1 MGFKK
6 EYGQLLED
14 KNLARWH
21 SNLSKGSTIVAEV
34 YLRRLGSFCKQV
46 GISPGEYV
54 KLPLRKMEDV
64 AQDFIEAM
72 ENSKKEDGSQ
82 RYAPSYV
89 QSHLK
94 AVKSWAEWN
103 RKGLQRR
110 IKIANLSQRP
120 SLSEERSPTKE
131 ELRRVLYSDKTS
143 LRTRACI
150 ALVAFAGVRLEVLG
164 DFLGNDGLK
173 LGDLPELEIK
183 GKKAEFTK
191 TPAMIIVREELNKS
205 RHRYL
210 TFLSEEG
217 CEVLK
222 HYLEARMREG
232 EKLVQESALIGTSPR
247 QAAKASRFEIADRSP
262 FLRTTKIGDGMRKSM
277 RAVSLPWRPYVF
289 RTYFDTALMLAE
301 SKGLVSHAYQ
311 QFWMGHKG
319 DIEAQ
324 YTTHKNHL
332 PEKVVE
338 DMREAYEK
346 AQELL
351 QTTKAE
357 ETSMEKF
364 DRRLYQ
370 RLLEITGYKPD
381 EIAKMLPGM
390 TDEQI
395 MKAAREKFVGAMVNN
410 GARQKIIPITQ
421 VESYISNGWEYV
433 AQLPDSKAILKL
445 PI

>member
-1 MGFKK
+1 MGFKS

-14 KNLARWH
+14 RNLARWY
-21 SNLSKGSTIVAEV
+21 SNLSKGSIIVAQV
-34 YLRRLGSFCKQV
+34 YLRRLGSFCKQL

-72 ENSKKEDGSQ
+72 ENAKSEDGGQ
-82 RYAPSYV
+82 KFAPSYV

-103 RKGLQRR
+103 RKGLRRR
-110 IKIANLSQRP
+110 IKIANLGRRP
-120 SLSEERSPTKE
+120 SLSEERAPTKE
-131 ELRRVLYSDKTS
+131 ELRRVLYNDKTS

-164 DFLGNDGLK
+164 DFLGSDGLK
-173 LGDLPELEIK
+173 IADFSELEIK
-183 GKKAEFTK
+183 GNKVHFTK
-191 TPAMIIVREELNKS
+191 TPAMITVREELNKS

-210 TFLSEEG
+210 TFLGEEG
-217 CEVLK
+217 CEILK
-222 HYLEARMREG
+222 QYLEARIREG
-232 EKLVQESALIGTSPR
+232 EKVVLGSAVIGTSPL
-247 QAAKASRFEIADRSP
+247 QAEKARRFEITDKSQ
-262 FLRTTKIGDGMRKSM
+262 FLRTTKIGDSIRKSM
-277 RAVSLPWRPYVF
+277 RRVELPWRPYVF

-324 YTTHKNHL
+324 YTTRKNHF
-332 PEKVVE
+332 PEKVIE

-346 AQELL
+346 AQELI

-364 DRRLYQ
+364 DRRLDQ
-370 RLLEITGYKPD
+370 RILEMAGYKQD
-381 EIAKMLPGM
+381 EIEKMVPGM

-395 MKAAREKFVGAMVNN
+395 MKAAREKFFGSMVNN
-410 GARQKIIPITQ
+410 GARQKVIPINE
-421 VESYISNGWEYV
+421 VESFISNGWEYV

-445 PI
+445 PL